1 MKTNQS
7 FGELALINDDPRS
20 ASILCIQDSH
30 FAFLDKKIFM
40 QLINKAEEEFLTK
53 NIAYLIDFSLF

>member
-20 ASILCIQDSH
+20 ASILCIHDTH
-30 FAFLDKKIFM
+30 FAFLDKKFFM
-40 QLINKAEEEFLTK
+40 LLVYRAEEESLNK
-53 NIAYLIDFSLF
+53 KIKYIIDFSLF